1 MSAIVVWTPE
11 GCAIENELVAVL
23 AKQRSV
29 WLASRDD
36 FALKILVTLR
46 FRLSSC
52 FNFIISVCVCAC
64 VLRTNNMKST
74 LLNF

>member
-1 MSAIVVWTPE
+1 MA
-11 GCAIENELVAVL
+11 LL

-29 WLASRDD
+29 WVASRDD

-52 FNFIISVCVCAC
+52 FNFIIIVVGVCAE
-64 VLRTNNMKST
+64 N
-74 LLNF
+74 